1 MSYHKGLSEWT
12 GTVITHMPHLSK
24 PQATV
29 LAMWSFAMTV
39 VGCCGL
45 TTVSAFLAGLLDKNE
60 DSMRQRLR
68 EWYKSKEDCASRPL
82 GG

>member
-12 GTVITHMPHLSK
+12 GTVVTHMPHLSK
-24 PQATV
+24 TQATV
-29 LAMWSFAMTV
+29 LAMWSFAMAV

-60 DSMRQRLR
+60 NSMRQRLR
-68 EWYKSKEDCASRPL
+68 ESPKGRRSAL
-82 GG
+82 V